1 MPKMGKRDVALAI
14 VNRSKVIN
22 FMPFSWN
29 YFLRCCMCSL
39 HQKL

>member
-22 FMPFSWN
+22 FMPFS
-29 YFLRCCMCSL
+29 
-39 HQKL
+39 